1 LSHIFPDTAHD
12 LGFNEQQAPHL
23 MLLLQH
29 KGGIFSSENMQSDKK
44 IKRNFFPFEK
54 FSEIKS

>member
-1 LSHIFPDTAHD
+1 
-12 LGFNEQQAPHL
+12 

-44 IKRNFFPFEK
+44 IKRNLFLFEDFFRNE
-54 FSEIKS
+54 EDLLGHLAAE